1 MISKVPWKVFTS
13 RGKVWSMTVVTTVQC
28 CSPLNLQSS
37 EYLVLSW
44 ALHYFVLFCF
54 TLLYVTCTLYFYLV
68 QSFRISVPSVVL
80 HVFSS
85 NFSIIKLDISNVH
98 CLKRVPS
105 SHLFI
110 IPDIKLELL
119 IIQRFELLGVNC
131 NYMFHKLCS
140 TLKWKLRTWLIWH
153 GHLMEGFFVS
163 GTPC

>member
-13 RGKVWSMTVVTTVQC
+13 QGKVHVWSMTIVTIVQC
-28 CSPLNLQSS
+28 CSPLNQQSS

-44 ALHYFVLFCF
+44 ALHYFALFCF

-68 QSFRISVPSVVL
+68 QSFRNVPCIVL
-80 HVFSS
+80 FST

-98 CLKRVPS
+98 FLKRVPS

-119 IIQRFELLGVNC
+119 MIQRFELLGVNC

-140 TLKWKLRTWLIWH
+140 TLKWKLRT
-153 GHLMEGFFVS
+153 
-163 GTPC
+163 